1 MAVLI
6 LLQDRKND
14 DFIDMKEMLLR
25 TIRENL
31 HKVTIHEKADFTKYE
46 HVVYIGFN
54 LKMIADL
61 FNRLTKQKNK
71 LYLYNLPGYSPYEYI
86 KKLVD
91 ECVYHGYD
99 LDRYH
104 NRILD
109 TWNYRE
115 IYDNLA
121 VDYRTREQYAAEQ
134 IEKRITTL
142 NSINNEDLP
151 DEQILIGDT
160 TEDYTQEDF
169 IV

>member
-31 HKVTIHEKADFTKYE
+31 QKVTIHEKANFTNYE
-46 HVVYIGFN
+46 HVVYIGYN
-54 LKMIADL
+54 LKMLADL
-61 FNRLTKQKNK
+61 FMRLTKQKNK

-86 KKLVD
+86 KKLID

-104 NRILD
+104 QRILD

-115 IYDNLA
+115 IYDNLS
-121 VDYRTREQYAAEQ
+121 VDYRTKEAYVAAQ
-134 IEKRITTL
+134 IEKKINVL
-142 NSINNEDLP
+142 NSINNEKLD
-151 DEQILIGDT
+151 DGMLIGDT
-160 TEDYTQEDF
+160 TEDYSQEDL
-169 IV
+169 II